1 MMKINEFDL
10 YSLTHLFSSFK
21 NKIKMKNIITSLLLL
36 LNVLFASAQNI
47 YDSKINTIDGVSI
60 DFNDFKGKYI
70 LFVNVA
76 SKCGFTKQYTQLE
89 ELYQTYKND
98 LVVIGLPC
106 NQFGGQE
113 PGDAEEIKTFCT
125 ENFGVSFIITEK
137 INVKGSEVHPIYA
150 WLTDK
155 KLNGKI
161 NSTVKWNF
169 QKYLLNKEG
178 KLIDYFNSTTSPMSS
193 KITKQLI

>member
-1 MMKINEFDL
+1 M
-10 YSLTHLFSSFK
+10 
-21 NKIKMKNIITSLLLL
+21 
-36 LNVLFASAQNI
+36 
-47 YDSKINTIDGVSI
+47 
-60 DFNDFKGKYI
+60 
-70 LFVNVA
+70 
-76 SKCGFTKQYTQLE
+76 
-89 ELYQTYKND
+89 
-98 LVVIGLPC
+98 IGLPC

-113 PGDAEEIKTFCT
+113 PGDAKEIKSFCT

-137 INVKGSEVHPIYA
+137 INTKGPELHPIYA

>member
-1 MMKINEFDL
+1 M
-10 YSLTHLFSSFK
+10 SLSCITYTHLFLSYK

-36 LNVLFASAQNI
+36 SNVLIASAQSI

-76 SKCGFTKQYTQLE
+76 SKCGFTKQYAQLE

-113 PGDAEEIKTFCT
+113 PGDAQEIKSFCT

-137 INVKGSEVHPIYA
+137 INTKGPELHPIYA

>member
-1 MMKINEFDL
+1 MI
-10 YSLTHLFSSFK
+10 LTSFK
-21 NKIKMKNIITSLLLL
+21 NI
-36 LNVLFASAQNI
+36 SAQSV
-47 YDSKINTIDGVSI
+47 YDIDLNNIDGANI
-60 DFNDFKGKYI
+60 DLSKFKGKYI

-76 SKCGFTKQYTQLE
+76 SNCGFTKQYKQLE

-113 PGDAEEIKTFCT
+113 PGDAQEIKSFCT
-125 ENFGVSFIITEK
+125 KNFGVSFIITEK
-137 INVKGSEVHPIYA
+137 INAKGPDVHSIYA

-178 KLIDYFNSTTSPMSS
+178 KLIDYFNSSTSPMSS
-193 KITKQLI
+193 KITSFLN

>member
-1 MMKINEFDL
+1 MI
-10 YSLTHLFSSFK
+10 LTSFK
-21 NKIKMKNIITSLLLL
+21 NI
-36 LNVLFASAQNI
+36 SAQSI

-76 SKCGFTKQYTQLE
+76 SKCGFTKQYAQLE
-89 ELYQTYKND
+89 ELYQAYKND

-113 PGDAEEIKTFCT
+113 PGDAQEIKSFCT

-137 INVKGSEVHPIYA
+137 INTKGPELHPIYA

-169 QKYLLNKEG
+169 QKYLLNKDG

-193 KITKQLI
+193 KITKHLI

>member
-1 MMKINEFDL
+1 
-10 YSLTHLFSSFK
+10 
-21 NKIKMKNIITSLLLL
+21 MKNIITSLLLL
-36 LNVLFASAQNI
+36 SNVLIVSAQSI

-76 SKCGFTKQYTQLE
+76 SKCGFTKQYAQLE
-89 ELYQTYKND
+89 ELYQAYKND

-113 PGDAEEIKTFCT
+113 PGDAQEIKSFCT

-137 INVKGSEVHPIYA
+137 INTKGPELHPIYA

>member
-1 MMKINEFDL
+1 M
-10 YSLTHLFSSFK
+10 SLSCITYTHLSSSYK
-21 NKIKMKNIITSLLLL
+21 NKIKMKNIITCLLLL
-36 LNVLFASAQNI
+36 SNVLIASAQSI

-76 SKCGFTKQYTQLE
+76 SKCGFTKQYAQLE
-89 ELYQTYKND
+89 ELYQAYKND

-113 PGDAEEIKTFCT
+113 PGDAQEIKSFCT

-137 INVKGSEVHPIYA
+137 INTKGPEIHPIYA

-178 KLIDYFNSTTSPMSS
+178 KLIDYFNSTTGPMSS

>member
-1 MMKINEFDL
+1 M
-10 YSLTHLFSSFK
+10 SLSCITYNHLFSSYK

-36 LNVLFASAQNI
+36 SNVLIASAQSI

-76 SKCGFTKQYTQLE
+76 SKCGFTKQYAQLE
-89 ELYQTYKND
+89 ELYQAYKND

-113 PGDAEEIKTFCT
+113 PGDAQEIKSFCT

-137 INVKGSEVHPIYA
+137 INTKGPELHPIYA

>member
-1 MMKINEFDL
+1 MKINECKL
-10 YSLTHLFSSFK
+10 STQTHLSSSYK

-36 LNVLFASAQNI
+36 SNVLIASAQSI

-76 SKCGFTKQYTQLE
+76 SKCGFTKQYAQLE
-89 ELYQTYKND
+89 ELYQAYKND

-113 PGDAEEIKTFCT
+113 PGDAQEIKSFCT

-137 INVKGSEVHPIYA
+137 INTKGPELHPIYA

-193 KITKQLI
+193 KITKKLI

>member
-1 MMKINEFDL
+1 M
-10 YSLTHLFSSFK
+10 SLSYITYTHLLSSYK
-21 NKIKMKNIITSLLLL
+21 NKIKMKNIIITLLLL
-36 LNVLFASAQNI
+36 SNVLIASAQSI

-76 SKCGFTKQYTQLE
+76 SKCGFTKQYAQLE
-89 ELYQTYKND
+89 ELYQAYKND

-113 PGDAEEIKTFCT
+113 PGDAQEIKSFCT
-125 ENFGVSFIITEK
+125 KNFGVSFIITEK
-137 INVKGSEVHPIYA
+137 INTKGPELHPIYA

>member
-1 MMKINEFDL
+1 MNN
-10 YSLTHLFSSFK
+10 T
-21 NKIKMKNIITSLLLL
+21 ITSLILLS
-36 LNVLFASAQNI
+36 NVLIASAQSI

-76 SKCGFTKQYTQLE
+76 SKCGFTKQYAQLE
-89 ELYQTYKND
+89 KLYQVYKND

-113 PGDAEEIKTFCT
+113 PGDAQEIKSFCT

-137 INVKGSEVHPIYA
+137 INTKGSEIHPIYA

-155 KLNGKI
+155 KLNSKV

-169 QKYLLNKEG
+169 QKYLLNREG
-178 KLIDYFNSTTSPMSS
+178 KLIDYFYSTTSPLSA
-193 KITKQLI
+193 KITNQLK

>member
-1 MMKINEFDL
+1 
-10 YSLTHLFSSFK
+10 
-21 NKIKMKNIITSLLLL
+21 MKNIITSLLLL
-36 LNVLFASAQNI
+36 SNVLIGSAQSI

-76 SKCGFTKQYTQLE
+76 SKCGFTKQYAQLE
-89 ELYQTYKND
+89 ELYQAYKND
-98 LVVIGLPC
+98 LVVIGIPC

-113 PGDAEEIKTFCT
+113 PGDAQEIKSFCT

-137 INVKGSEVHPIYA
+137 INTKGPELHPIYA

-155 KLNGKI
+155 KLNGKV

>member
-1 MMKINEFDL
+1 
-10 YSLTHLFSSFK
+10 
-21 NKIKMKNIITSLLLL
+21 MKNIITFLLLFS
-36 LNVLFASAQNI
+36 NVLFVSAQSV

-60 DFNDFKGKYI
+60 NFNDFKGKYI

-113 PGDAEEIKTFCT
+113 PGDAEEIKSFCT
-125 ENFGVSFIITEK
+125 KNFGVSFIITEK
-137 INVKGSEVHPIYA
+137 INAKGPDVHPIYA

-155 KLNGKI
+155 NLNGKI

-178 KLIDYFNSTTSPMSS
+178 KLIDYFDSSTSPMSS
-193 KITKQLI
+193 KITNLLN

>member
-1 MMKINEFDL
+1 
-10 YSLTHLFSSFK
+10 
-21 NKIKMKNIITSLLLL
+21 MKNIITSLLLL
-36 LNVLFASAQNI
+36 SNVLIASAQSI

-76 SKCGFTKQYTQLE
+76 SKCGFTKQYAQLE
-89 ELYQTYKND
+89 ELYQAYKND

-113 PGDAEEIKTFCT
+113 PGDAKEIKSFCT

-137 INVKGSEVHPIYA
+137 INTKGPELHPIYA

-178 KLIDYFNSTTSPMSS
+178 KLIDYFNSSTSPMSS

>member
-1 MMKINEFDL
+1 M
-10 YSLTHLFSSFK
+10 SLSFLTYTHLFSSYK

-36 LNVLFASAQNI
+36 SNVLIASAQSI

-76 SKCGFTKQYTQLE
+76 SKCGFTKQYAQLE
-89 ELYQTYKND
+89 ELYQAYKND

-113 PGDAEEIKTFCT
+113 PGDAQEIKSFCT

-137 INVKGSEVHPIYA
+137 INTKGPELHPIYA

>member
-1 MMKINEFDL
+1 M
-10 YSLTHLFSSFK
+10 SLSFLTYTHLFSSYK

-36 LNVLFASAQNI
+36 SNVLIASAQSI

-60 DFNDFKGKYI
+60 DFNDLKGKYI

-76 SKCGFTKQYTQLE
+76 SKCGFTKQYAQLE
-89 ELYQTYKND
+89 KLYQVYKND

-113 PGDAEEIKTFCT
+113 PGDAQEIKSFCT

-137 INVKGSEVHPIYA
+137 INTKGSEIHPIYA

-155 KLNGKI
+155 KLNSKV

-169 QKYLLNKEG
+169 QKYLLNREG
-178 KLIDYFNSTTSPMSS
+178 KLIDYFYSTTSPLSA
-193 KITKQLI
+193 KITNQLK

>member
-1 MMKINEFDL
+1 
-10 YSLTHLFSSFK
+10 
-21 NKIKMKNIITSLLLL
+21 MKNTITYLILLS
-36 LNVLFASAQNI
+36 NVLFASAQSV

-70 LFVNVA
+70 PFVNVA
-76 SKCGFTKQYTQLE
+76 SKCGFTKQYAQLE
-89 ELYQTYKND
+89 ELYQAYKND

-113 PGDAEEIKTFCT
+113 PGDAEQIKNFCT

-137 INVKGSEVHPIYA
+137 ITAKGSDLHPIYA

-178 KLIDYFNSTTSPMSS
+178 NLIDYFNSSTSPMSS
-193 KITKQLI
+193 KIINLIN

>member
-1 MMKINEFDL
+1 M
-10 YSLTHLFSSFK
+10 SLSCITYTHLFSSYK
-21 NKIKMKNIITSLLLL
+21 NKIKMRNIITSLLLL
-36 LNVLFASAQNI
+36 SNVLIASAQSI

-76 SKCGFTKQYTQLE
+76 SKCGFTKQYAQLE
-89 ELYQTYKND
+89 ELYQAYKND

-113 PGDAEEIKTFCT
+113 PGNAQEIKSFCT

-137 INVKGSEVHPIYA
+137 INTKGPELHPIYA

-193 KITKQLI
+193 KITKKLI

>member
-1 MMKINEFDL
+1 M
-10 YSLTHLFSSFK
+10 SLSCITYTHLFLSYK

-36 LNVLFASAQNI
+36 SNVLIASAQSI
-47 YDSKINTIDGVSI
+47 YDSKINTIDGINI

-76 SKCGFTKQYTQLE
+76 SKCGFTKQYAQLE
-89 ELYQTYKND
+89 ELYQAYKND

-113 PGDAEEIKTFCT
+113 PGDAQEIKSFCT

-137 INVKGSEVHPIYA
+137 INTKGPELHPIYA

-178 KLIDYFNSTTSPMSS
+178 NLIDYFNSSTSPMSS
-193 KITKQLI
+193 KIINLIN

>member
-1 MMKINEFDL
+1 
-10 YSLTHLFSSFK
+10 
-21 NKIKMKNIITSLLLL
+21 MKNIITSLLLL
-36 LNVLFASAQNI
+36 SNVLIASAQSI

-76 SKCGFTKQYTQLE
+76 SKCGFTKQYAQLE
-89 ELYQTYKND
+89 ELYQAYKND

-113 PGDAEEIKTFCT
+113 PGDAEQIKNFCT

-137 INVKGSEVHPIYA
+137 ITAKGSDLHPIYA

-178 KLIDYFNSTTSPMSS
+178 KLIDYFNSSTSPMSS
-193 KITKQLI
+193 KITSLLN

>member
-1 MMKINEFDL
+1 M
-10 YSLTHLFSSFK
+10 SLSCITYTHLFSSYK

-36 LNVLFASAQNI
+36 SKVLIGSAQSI

-76 SKCGFTKQYTQLE
+76 SKCGFTKQYAQLE
-89 ELYQTYKND
+89 ELYQAYKND

-113 PGDAEEIKTFCT
+113 PGDAQEIKSFCT

-137 INVKGSEVHPIYA
+137 INTKGPELHPIYA

-169 QKYLLNKEG
+169 QKYLLNKDG

>member
-1 MMKINEFDL
+1 MI
-10 YSLTHLFSSFK
+10 LTSFK
-21 NKIKMKNIITSLLLL
+21 NI
-36 LNVLFASAQNI
+36 SAQSV
-47 YDSKINTIDGVSI
+47 YDIDLNNIDGANI
-60 DFNDFKGKYI
+60 DLSKFKGKYI

-76 SKCGFTKQYTQLE
+76 SNCGFTKQYKQLE

-113 PGDAEEIKTFCT
+113 PGDAEEIKNFCT
-125 ENFGVSFIITEK
+125 KNFGVSFIITEK
-137 INVKGSEVHPIYA
+137 INVKGPDLHPVYA
-150 WLTDK
+150 WLTYE

-169 QKYLLNKEG
+169 QKYLLNREG
-178 KLIDYFNSTTSPMSS
+178 ELIDYFYSTTSPFSA
-193 KITKQLI
+193 KITNQLK

>member
-1 MMKINEFDL
+1 M
-10 YSLTHLFSSFK
+10 SLSCITYTHLFSSYK
-21 NKIKMKNIITSLLLL
+21 NKIKMKNIIISLLLL
-36 LNVLFASAQNI
+36 SNVLIASAQSI

-76 SKCGFTKQYTQLE
+76 SKCGFTKQYAQLE
-89 ELYQTYKND
+89 ELYQAYKND

-113 PGDAEEIKTFCT
+113 PGDAQEIKSFCT

-137 INVKGSEVHPIYA
+137 INTKGLELHPIYA

>member
-1 MMKINEFDL
+1 MMKINEFELYNL
-10 YSLTHLFSSFK
+10 YSLFSSYK

-36 LNVLFASAQNI
+36 SNVLIGSAQSI

-76 SKCGFTKQYTQLE
+76 SKCGFTKQYAQLE
-89 ELYQTYKND
+89 ELYQAYKND

-113 PGDAEEIKTFCT
+113 PGDAQEIKSFCT
-125 ENFGVSFIITEK
+125 ENFGVSFVITEK
-137 INVKGSEVHPIYA
+137 INTKGTELHPIYA

>member
-1 MMKINEFDL
+1 M
-10 YSLTHLFSSFK
+10 SLSCITYTHLFSSYK

-36 LNVLFASAQNI
+36 SNVLITSAQSI

-76 SKCGFTKQYTQLE
+76 SKCGFTKQYAQLE
-89 ELYQTYKND
+89 ELYQAYKND

-113 PGDAEEIKTFCT
+113 PGDAQEIKSFCT

-137 INVKGSEVHPIYA
+137 INTKGPELHPIYA

-155 KLNGKI
+155 KLNSKM

>member
-1 MMKINEFDL
+1 V
-10 YSLTHLFSSFK
+10 SLSFLTYTHLFSSYK

-36 LNVLFASAQNI
+36 SNVLIASAQSI

-76 SKCGFTKQYTQLE
+76 SKCGFTKQYAQLE
-89 ELYQTYKND
+89 ELYQAYKND

-113 PGDAEEIKTFCT
+113 PGDAQEIKSFCT

-137 INVKGSEVHPIYA
+137 INTKGSEIHPIYA

-155 KLNGKI
+155 KLNSKV

-169 QKYLLNKEG
+169 QKYLLNREG
-178 KLIDYFNSTTSPMSS
+178 KLIDYFYSTTSPLSA
-193 KITKQLI
+193 KITNQLK